1 MCGALATMA
10 AAAVIDGSLPPPHIV
25 YIVADDL
32 GTFDVPFTGSGSE
45 VVTPTLSAL
54 AADGLVLDSY
64 YVQPLCTPSRSS
76 FMTGRHPVQLGL
88 QHGVIRDGVPD
99 AVPINETMLPAL
111 LKESG
116 FKTYFIG
123 KWHLGFHQ
131 PRYTPERR
139 GFDGT
144 FGYYTGNAE
153 YWSARPR
160 SACLNAHRGPA
171 LPYSVDVHVDDSGP
185 AFQ

>member
-1 MCGALATMA
+1 MA

-153 YWSARPR
+153 YWSAPSLRLFECAPRPC
-160 SACLNAHRGPA
+160 SPI
-171 LPYSVDVHVDDSGP
+171 
-185 AFQ
+185 